1 MSIISSRLIWK
12 IILKSLKLFFPHDN
26 FHLVFMASVQNFFF
40 PIQMTCVLSKFT
52 FNPENSEKCVNTS
65 RVSLIEQLEPSSTS
79 EVSSAYCD
87 ILYSVPFTVIPL
99 IFLLHRIIQA
109 RISTH
114 RTKIKGDKG

>member
-1 MSIISSRLIWK
+1 
-12 IILKSLKLFFPHDN
+12 
-26 FHLVFMASVQNFFF
+26 MASVQNFFF

-65 RVSLIEQLEPSSTS
+65 RISLIEQLEPSSTS

-99 IFLLHRIIQA
+99 IFLLLRII
-109 RISTH
+109 
-114 RTKIKGDKG
+114 